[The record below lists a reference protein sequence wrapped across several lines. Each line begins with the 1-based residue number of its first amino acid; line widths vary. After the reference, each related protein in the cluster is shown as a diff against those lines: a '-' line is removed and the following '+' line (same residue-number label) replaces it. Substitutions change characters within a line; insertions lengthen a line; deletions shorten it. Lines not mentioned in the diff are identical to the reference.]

1 MSGNLNMGNN
11 KIINLTDPTDNTEA
25 ANKAYI
31 DKNFLKLSGGHIT
44 GEVSKDHQSFTKR
57 KSLINYAEM
66 QFWFVSKDSP
76 YAGRRFNMVNHKT
89 INLGDPADDRDAIN
103 KQFLEQEVQKSHI
116 KSNHYNDEFKYL
128 MANKLEWT
136 DLLGDSFSISKIDNL
151 YPHEGSYHQYN
162 HKVIFTT
169 IKKDQKGGYTYEIGI
184 QCFPLLY

>member
-1 MSGNLNMGNN
+1 MMSGNLNMGNN

-25 ANKAYI
+25 ANEAYI

-44 GEVSKDHQSFTKR
+44 GEVTKDHQSFTNR

-103 KQFLEQEVQKSHI
+103 KQFLEQEVQKSYI
-116 KSNHYNDEFKYL
+116 KPNHYNDEFKYL
-128 MANKLEWT
+128 IANKLEWT
-136 DLLGDSFSISKIDNL
+136 DLLGDSFPFLKLIIYILMRATIINIIIKFYSQPLKR
-151 YPHEGSYHQYN
+151 
-162 HKVIFTT
+162 
-169 IKKDQKGGYTYEIGI
+169 IKKVDTHGNRDTM
-184 QCFPLLY
+184 FST